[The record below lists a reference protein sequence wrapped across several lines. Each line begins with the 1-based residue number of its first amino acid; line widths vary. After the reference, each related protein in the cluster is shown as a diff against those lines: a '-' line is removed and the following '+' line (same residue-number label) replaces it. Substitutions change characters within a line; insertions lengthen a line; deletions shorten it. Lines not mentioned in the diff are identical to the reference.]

1 MSDSEELDEIRRR
14 KRDALERRLH
24 GDDPGDD
31 APHDADEG
39 SPTTPVHIDGDSHLS
54 EVVADHDVVLVDF
67 YADWCGPCKMLEP
80 TVEALARESPAAVAK
95 VDVDTNQ
102 ALASQYGVR
111 GVPTMLLF
119 SDGEPV
125 ERIVGVRD
133 QSALA
138 SLVAEYAG

>member
-14 KRDALERRLH
+14 KRDTLERRLS

-31 APHDADEG
+31 GSAAAEG
-39 SPTTPVHIDGDSHLS
+39 SPTTPIHVEGDSHLA

-80 TVEALARESPAAVAK
+80 TVAALARDSPAAVAK

-111 GVPTMLLF
+111 GVPTMILF

-133 QSALA
+133 QSTLA
-138 SLVAEYAG
+138 SIVAEYAG